1 MRNKKDWHAG
11 MRQTEMDK
19 IKGCFNLVLFQVG
32 AHYCS

>member
-1 MRNKKDWHAG
+1 M
-11 MRQTEMDK
+11 QTEMDK